1 MAQAAL
7 NPPVDPALPLPS
19 LSMDRV
25 VAWLA
30 NPASRLA
37 HMLRAMP
44 GYDLVNHVGL
54 SLHEGATDLL
64 WMFSCTSPQADVQE
78 VEMKNVPSLALL
90 VGSDEPRVIHDLAE
104 FGGDSR
110 VHSTGARMSDSRSSM
125 TAPLYHQ
132 GEFLGFV
139 SFGAKRP
146 AFFDRDARETLA
158 VYAEAF
164 GILISRARDE
174 VCA

>member
-7 NPPVDPALPLPS
+7 GSHRDSVSALPS
-19 LSMDRV
+19 LRMDRV
-25 VAWLA
+25 VSWLT
-30 NPASRLA
+30 NPAGRLA
-37 HMLRAMP
+37 QMLRAMP
-44 GYDLVNHVGL
+44 GYDMVNHVGL

-64 WMFSCTSPQADVQE
+64 WMFSCLAPQTGVQE
-78 VEMKNVPSLALL
+78 VEMRNVPSLSLL
-90 VGSDEPRVIHDLAE
+90 VGAQEPRIIHDLAE

-110 VHSTGARMSDSRSSM
+110 AHTTGARMSDCRSSM

-146 AFFDRDARETLA
+146 AFFDREAREMLT

-164 GILISRARDE
+164 GILVSRAKDE